1 MRHYHIQFYL
11 IGGQQDIWAR
21 IKEAPPLEHFTHTF
35 AESVEPDTALL
46 AQADVIFADLR
57 GMDAGKTL
65 PVLTAGKRAG
75 AELIL
80 LAGQTQVAALAEIGG
95 SVTDIWTV
103 PMSAAEVR
111 FRFEKRQQILM
122 MDKLQD
128 RLGWEEKGREIE
140 YQEQLFK
147 IFSAFLS
154 DNVDD
159 VYLILNETGTTVE
172 FVTPN
177 VERVLGVSA
186 EDILNDAWAIG
197 HAEYITGYE
206 VGNEGLMALEPGMAL
221 EPMETKRID
230 QKTGEEKWFRESVY
244 CVSVQGAKKNMV
256 YISDRTREQKSR
268 EELGRALE
276 MAQVA
281 NKAKSTFLSNVS
293 HDIRTPMNAIMGFS
307 ALLRE
312 EASNPASVLEYAQK
326 ISAAG
331 QHLMGLLNDVLDMSR
346 MESGK
351 AALSISELNLAD
363 LMDELNTIIR
373 PQAKAKYQSFE
384 IFTVSLI
391 HEDLLGDK
399 LRISQILTN
408 ILSNAVKYTQ
418 TGGKIKMWVTELPQ
432 VDKEYARIR
441 FAVSDNG
448 QGMSEECQKAIF
460 TPFARQQSTA
470 WNKMQGSGMG
480 MAITKSL
487 VDLMDGSIRVTSAV
501 GAGSIFEV
509 ELELRIQEDRNDG
522 LRFWAEHNIRRLLI
536 VDDDAD
542 ICRDIVR
549 KMAGTGVDVQYA
561 NDGARTIEMLQNAQE
576 DGRPYDLVLMDWK
589 MPDLDGLATAR
600 LIRLNSTADTPI
612 LLFTAYD
619 WADIEAEAAAAGI
632 KYFLSKPFFM
642 RNFQEAVQR
651 MMGSEEK
658 KAPAAAGES
667 IVKGRYVL
675 VVDDIDVNRMILV
688 KIMTALGAKCDTAEN
703 GQEAVEKFI
712 ASRPGEYDLILMDV
726 QMPYLNGHE
735 ATQAIRAADH
745 PSAKTVPIIAMTA
758 NAFVDDIRAALD
770 AGMDAH
776 VAKPIGL
783 DRLESTIRDVLEHK
797 GTRAM

>member
-11 IGGQQDIWAR
+11 IGGQQDIWTQ
-21 IKEAPPLEHFTHTF
+21 IKEMPPLEHFTHTF
-35 AESVEPDTALL
+35 AESVKPDTALL

-57 GMDAGKTL
+57 GMDAGEFL
-65 PVLTAGKRAG
+65 PALIAGKRAE

-80 LAGQTQVAALAEIGG
+80 LAGQAQVEALAEVGG
-95 SVTDIWTV
+95 DVTDIWAV
-103 PMSAAEVR
+103 PMSSAEIR
-111 FRFEKRQQILM
+111 FRFEKRQHILKT
-122 MDKLQD
+122 DILQNQQGWAEKD
-128 RLGWEEKGREIE
+128 REVE
-140 YQEQLFK
+140 YQEQLFE

-154 DNVDD
+154 DNADD
-159 VYLILNETGTTVE
+159 VYLMLNEAGTTVE

-177 VERVLGVSA
+177 IERVLGVSV

-221 EPMETKRID
+221 EPMETKRINR
-230 QKTGEEKWFRESVY
+230 KTGEEKWFRESVY
-244 CVSVQGAKKNMV
+244 CVSVQGVKKNMV

-281 NKAKSTFLSNVS
+281 NKAKSAFLSNVS
-293 HDIRTPMNAIMGFS
+293 HDIRTPMNAIMGFA

-312 EASNPASVLEYAQK
+312 EVSNPASVLEYAQK
-326 ISAAG
+326 ISAAS

-373 PQAKAKYQSFE
+373 PQARAKYQSFE
-384 IFTVSLI
+384 ILTVSLI

-399 LRISQILTN
+399 LRISQILIN

-418 TGGKIKMWVTELPQ
+418 TGGKIKMWVNELPQ

-487 VDLMDGSIRVTSAV
+487 VDLMGGSISVTSAV
-501 GAGSIFEV
+501 GEGSIFEV
-509 ELELRIQEDRNDG
+509 ELELRIQEDREDG
-522 LRFWAEHNIRRLLI
+522 PRFWEEHNIRRLLI

-542 ICRDIVR
+542 VCRDIVR

-561 NDGARTIEMLQNAQE
+561 NDGAKTIEMLQNAQE
-576 DGRPYDLVLMDWK
+576 DGQPYDLVLMDWK

-600 LIRLNSTADTPI
+600 LIRLNSTADIPI

-619 WADIEAEAAAAGI
+619 WADIEEEAAEAGI

-651 MMGSEEK
+651 MTDPEEK
-658 KAPAAAGES
+658 KAPVAAEGS
-667 IVKGRYVL
+667 VVKGKYVL
-675 VVDDIDVNRMILV
+675 VVDDIDVNRMLLV
-688 KIMTALGAKCDTAEN
+688 KIMTTLGAKCDTAEN
-703 GQEAVEKFI
+703 GQEAVEKFM
-712 ASRPGEYDLILMDV
+712 ASKPGEYDLILMDV
-726 QMPYLNGHE
+726 QMPCLNGHE

-758 NAFVDDIRAALD
+758 NAFVDDVRAALD

-783 DRLESTIRDVLEHK
+783 DRLESTIRDVLARK
-797 GTRAM
+797 GTRVM